1 MNGIVLVEKPEGIT
15 SNSVVGEVKRL
26 VKPSKVGHT
35 GTLDPAASGLL
46 VITIGAATRTL
57 DFLDESPKT
66 YKMGVIL
73 GEESDTGDKEG
84 NIVKRCDSSGV
95 PLSRI
100 EEVAEVYLGVT
111 EQAPPHY
118 AAIKVGGEPLYKL
131 ARKGV
136 FPEVQPRTI
145 EIFELKIESWA
156 PPLLNMEVVCSK
168 GTYARAIARDIGND
182 LGVGG
187 RLETLLRTKAGR
199 YRLEDSISMDDI
211 SGKGVDIIRQSLIPI
226 DKALDHIPEFPVT
239 PPEMKRLVKGAA
251 IMVTR
256 GRFANA
262 KIKAQKQKD
271 FNQRL
276 FRVASKD
283 GSVVLLLKPAPKG
296 SDVEMRPTRVFHD
309 LKE

>member
-1 MNGIVLVEKPEGIT
+1 MNGIVLVDKPEGLT
-15 SNSVVGEVKRL
+15 SNSVVGEIKRL
-26 VKPSKVGHT
+26 VKPAKVGHT

-57 DFLDESPKT
+57 DFLDETPKT

-84 NIVKRCDSSGV
+84 NIVKKGDSS
-95 PLSRI
+95 SITMTQI
-100 EEVAEVYLGVT
+100 EEITNTYLGVSD
-111 EQAPPHY
+111 QAPPHY

-136 FPEVQPRTI
+136 FPEVPPRAI

-187 RLETLLRTKAGR
+187 RLETLMRTRAGR
-199 YRLEDSISMDDI
+199 YALNNSVTMDGIAD
-211 SGKGVDIIRQSLIPI
+211 KGLDIIRQSLIPI

-256 GRFANA
+256 VRFANA
-262 KIKAQKQKD
+262 KIKAEEHKS

-276 FRVASKD
+276 FRAASKD
-283 GSVVLLLKPAPKG
+283 GSVVMLLKPAPKG
-296 SDVEMRPTRVFHD
+296 SDVELRPTRVFHD
-309 LKE
+309 LNG